1 MEIRQITEDDAAA
14 FLAMQRQLDRETDFM
29 LMAQGKRQTTIEQQR
44 DIIQKTLSDGR
55 SMTWGVVDG
64 QRLVGALTLRAL
76 APFKVRHTGH
86 LVAGILAAHQGR
98 GVGSALFRHM
108 EVWALAHEFHRLE
121 LTVICENRIALNLYL
136 KQGFLVEG
144 LRRDSIKQPDG
155 HWVHEYAMS
164 KLL

>member
-76 APFKVRHTGH
+76 APFKVGHTGH

-98 GVGSALFRHM
+98 GVGSELFRHM
-108 EVWALAHEFHRLE
+108 EGMHIRV
-121 LTVICENRIALNLYL
+121 V
-136 KQGFLVEG
+136 
-144 LRRDSIKQPDG
+144 
-155 HWVHEYAMS
+155 
-164 KLL
+164 